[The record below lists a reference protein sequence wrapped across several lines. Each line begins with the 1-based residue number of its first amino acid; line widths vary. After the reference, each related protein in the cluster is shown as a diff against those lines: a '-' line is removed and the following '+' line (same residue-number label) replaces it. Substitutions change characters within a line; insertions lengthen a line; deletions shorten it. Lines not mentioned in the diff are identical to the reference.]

1 MNALLGLGYSF
12 LKGKLSLEDQ
22 AVLGELQIAHQNL
35 VVESAQV
42 EELFEALEAD
52 FNITFDLD
60 RLDVDENLE
69 EIRIFRS
76 QVQHV
81 QAQTDA
87 EALNRYLGLLH
98 QCVDALGEDDLDALP
113 ANVKALVEARDD
125 RDRYEAYL
133 SAFRD
138 VVSEHLGNLPSDTPL
153 SHGELA
159 DAVIARLKSDRSIIN
174 DLVATAEGQKQA
186 ILQALCLANER
197 RISKTTTEL
206 IVVDADSDW
215 QHLHQALLSQIGN
228 LKGLIE
234 EFQSSQESLAHQ
246 AVELVR
252 FRTALTALK
261 NSDLVQEHVDIL
273 PADLAELVEHFR
285 AKMGEIANLKARLR
299 EFERVGQGGEKPPAP
314 VVIVAKVEPKKPAP
328 ASGRP
333 KKQEAP
339 PRVSLPSW
347 NYVTSPEIMVEY
359 VRVRAN
365 GMDHA
370 RACREANVEPAER
383 TTVSANMATT
393 VQRAKEYSGVEREEY
408 LANLL
413 ERWRVRASIRRAA

>member
-1 MNALLGLGYSF
+1 MNALVGLGYSF

-42 EELFEALEAD
+42 QELFEALEAD

-76 QVQHV
+76 QIQHV

-113 ANVKALVEARDD
+113 ANVKALVESRDD
-125 RDRYEAYL
+125 RDRYEVYL

-138 VVSEHLGNLPSDTPL
+138 VLSEHLGHLPSDTPL

-159 DAVIARLKSDRSIIN
+159 DAVIARLKSDRSMIN

-186 ILQALCLANER
+186 LLKALGEAVAKKLPNGSEELTVLDARLPWED
-197 RISKTTTEL
+197 IS
-206 IVVDADSDW
+206 S
-215 QHLHQALLSQIGN
+215 ALLDQIG
-228 LKGLIE
+228 K
-234 EFQSSQESLAHQ
+234 
-246 AVELVR
+246 
-252 FRTALTALK
+252 
-261 NSDLVQEHVDIL
+261 
-273 PADLAELVEHFR
+273 
-285 AKMGEIANLKARLR
+285 LKARIQ

-314 VVIVAKVEPKKPAP
+314 VVIGAKVEPKKPALAP
-328 ASGRP
+328 GRP

-347 NYVTSPEIMVEY
+347 NYVSSPEIMVEY

-365 GMDHA
+365 GMDHE
-370 RACREANVEPAER
+370 RACREANVDPAER

-393 VQRAKEYSGVEREEY
+393 VQRAKEFSGVEREEY

-413 ERWRVRASIRRAA
+413 GRWRIRASIRRAA